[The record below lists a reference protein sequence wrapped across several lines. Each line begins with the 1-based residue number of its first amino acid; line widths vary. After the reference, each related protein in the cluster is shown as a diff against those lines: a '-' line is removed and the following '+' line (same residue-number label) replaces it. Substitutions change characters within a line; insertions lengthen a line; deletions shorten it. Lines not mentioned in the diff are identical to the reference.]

1 MSGQHEHQMPAGENF
16 LLSVLEGSI
25 DCIKVLDTRGRLLFI
40 NGPGLR
46 LFEAAAASDL
56 IGADWAGFWPEPLR
70 DAAREAIRSAAD
82 GRPAHFDGACP
93 TLRGTLKRWD
103 NALAPIPGEDGRIE
117 CIVCI
122 SRDVSERREAE
133 DKLRVTQA
141 FLDQVL
147 EHVPV
152 GVFVKNV
159 LTGAFERVNRTAER
173 IFGLERDSWIGRT
186 DADLF
191 PEDQA
196 RFFRECDRKAAESGE
211 TVIAEEE
218 PLDTPH
224 RGRRLM
230 RTTKVPLYR
239 ESGPATH
246 IVGVTE
252 DITERKRTE
261 MALRESEERLARAIA
276 AARMG
281 VWEWY
286 VGTGEFHASSGLDAL
301 YGMPPGSIRS
311 HADVHAS
318 THPEDLSVV
327 SVAMERCLLGEDG
340 GTFATEFRTLPANG
354 PVRWLRVTGRA
365 ELHDDG
371 RPFRISGVTQDI
383 TERRE
388 AEARIAYMAH
398 HDALTGLLNRA
409 ALGERLA
416 DTVDRS
422 QQGGTCAVL
431 HLDLDHFKEVNDTF
445 GHPTGDDLL
454 RSVATRLLSCVRE
467 ADTVARLG
475 GDEFVILCQGEEHP
489 HAAARLATR
498 VIAELLRPHEIDGRP
513 VSVGVSIGIAVA
525 PEDGHEPGQVM
536 TRADLALYG
545 AKQDGGGQFRFFE
558 PEMQARV
565 QARRCLEADLQQA
578 LQNGEFEL
586 HYQPLVNLTR
596 GCISGFEALV
606 RWRHPE
612 RGLVRPDAFIPIAE
626 AIGLI
631 VPLGKWILSRACA
644 DAVSWPQGL
653 KVAVNLSPVQF
664 SDRGL
669 EDAVAAALTA
679 STLAPGRLELEI
691 TESLLL
697 QDTEDT
703 IAVLRRLHD
712 SGVSISM
719 DDFGTGYSSLSYL
732 LKFPIGKVKIDRS
745 FVLAMDERPEG
756 AAIIRAVAGLCQT
769 LGIVTTVEGIETIE
783 QMQQVSSQGCTE
795 GQGYLFSPPRPAADV
810 PTMLAQWGCK
820 EHLGN

>member
-1 MSGQHEHQMPAGENF
+1 MPPGEGF

-40 NGPGLR
+40 NSPGLR
-46 LFEAAAASDL
+46 LFEAAAPSDL

-70 DAAREAIRSAAD
+70 DIAREAIRSAAA
-82 GRPAHFDGACP
+82 GRSARFDGACP

-103 NALAPIPGEDGRIE
+103 NALAPILGDGGRTE

-159 LTGAFERVNRTAER
+159 SSGVYERVNRTAER
-173 IFGLERDSWIGRT
+173 IFGLGRDGWVGRA

-196 RFFRECDRKAAESGE
+196 LFFQDCDRRAAESGE
-211 TVIAEEE
+211 TVVIEEE

-224 RGRRLM
+224 LGRRVM
-230 RTTKVPLYR
+230 RTTKVSLHR
-239 ESGPATH
+239 KGGPATH

-261 MALRESEERLARAIA
+261 MALRESEERLARAIS

-286 VGTGEFHASSGLDAL
+286 VGTGAFHASGGLEAL

-311 HADVHAS
+311 RADVHAS
-318 THPEDLSVV
+318 VHPDDLPAVGQ
-327 SVAMERCLLGEDG
+327 AMERSLRGEDG
-340 GTFATEFRTLPANG
+340 GIFATEFRTSPANG
-354 PVRWLRVTGRA
+354 LVRWLRVTGRA
-365 ELHDDG
+365 EKDG
-371 RPFRISGVTQDI
+371 GGKPFRLSGVTQDI

-388 AEARIAYMAH
+388 AEARVAYMAH

-409 ALGERLA
+409 AMRERLA
-416 DTVDRS
+416 EAVGRS
-422 QQGGTCAVL
+422 QRGKSCAVL
-431 HLDLDHFKEVNDTF
+431 HLDLDHFKEVNDTY
-445 GHPTGDDLL
+445 GHPAGDELL
-454 RSVATRLLSCVRE
+454 RSVARRLLSCASA

-475 GDEFVILCQGEEHP
+475 GDEFVILCQGEEQP
-489 HAAARLATR
+489 HAAARLAAR
-498 VIAELLRPHEIDGRP
+498 VIAELLCPHEIDGRSVSIG
-513 VSVGVSIGIAVA
+513 VSVGIAVA
-525 PEDGHEPGQVM
+525 PENGQDPAQVM
-536 TRADLALYG
+536 TCADLALYG
-545 AKQDGGGQFRFFE
+545 AKREGGARFRFFE

-565 QARRCLEADLQQA
+565 QARRCLEADLHQA
-578 LQNGEFEL
+578 LQNEEFEL
-586 HYQPLVNLTR
+586 HYQPLVNLAK
-596 GCISGFEALV
+596 GCLTGFEALV

-612 RGLVRPDAFIPIAE
+612 RGLVHPDAFIAVSE
-626 AIGLI
+626 AMGLI

-644 DAVSWPQGL
+644 DAASWPQDL
-653 KVAVNLSPVQF
+653 KVSVNLSPMQF
-664 SDRGL
+664 VDRGL
-669 EDAVAAALTA
+669 EDAIAAALVA
-679 STLAPGRLELEI
+679 SALAPDRLELEI

-703 IAVLRRLHD
+703 IAVLSRLRN
-712 SGVSISM
+712 SGVCISM

-732 LKFPIGKVKIDRS
+732 LKFPIDKVKIDRS
-745 FVLAMDERPEG
+745 FVLAMDKRPEG

-769 LGIVTTVEGIETIE
+769 LGIVTTVEGIETPE
-783 QMQQVSSQGCTE
+783 QMKQVASQGCTE
-795 GQGYLFSPPRPAADV
+795 GQGYLFSLPRPAADV
-810 PTMLAQWGCK
+810 PAMLAQWGCK
-820 EHLGN
+820 ERWSN